1 MNAMPAAA
9 PVLPAFMRA
18 AAKRR
23 ERLVQL
29 LILAALALLVP
40 TMTKS
45 LSWFDEFGFLP
56 FKPRDYTLLTIA
68 FAGVMVLLNRP
79 RICPPAFLMLI
90 VPLLRVLDAA
100 FLQRFTVTA
109 LGDHSIVVMTLL
121 SNFLVTFTTV
131 LLLSSEPWRRVA
143 MWCAVCTSLLCA
155 GCVYYEWMGFRTFTR
170 IDGRMAGWPGDPND
184 PPIIISLML
193 ASIFSLNK
201 RFWWNVLLIALVTPA
216 IALTLSRSG
225 MAVYSC
231 LMLTF
236 ILGNLRQHFMGMLLI
251 LAIAVPLAVGGV
263 AVLAQTS
270 TKIGIVSNKDT
281 VDRLK
286 AIYEL
291 DFERI
296 KSPERG
302 KDLQDGW
309 EAATKEPLWGHGTG
323 AGTSVWKPHN
333 QIVSLWIDIGV
344 FGVLLYVGSLLLLT
358 FRCLTS
364 GLRGFYCLVPLW
376 LFIPCSQIL
385 TESPHYWFA
394 AAVCCNLVF
403 TGRFRLVLTA
413 PAKPQASPHSPL
425 PQS

>member
-1 MNAMPAAA
+1 MSTAAAA
-9 PVLPAFMRA
+9 PMLPAVMRA

-40 TMTKS
+40 TMTKY
-45 LSWFDEFGFLP
+45 LP
-56 FKPRDYTLLTIA
+56 WADDAGVLPIKPRDYTLLTLA
-68 FAGVMVLLNRP
+68 FAGVMVMLNKP
-79 RICPPAFLMLI
+79 SICPAAFFMLI

-109 LGDHSIVVMTLL
+109 LGDHSIVVMTLI

-131 LLLSSEPWRRVA
+131 LLLSAEPWRRVA
-143 MWCAVCTSLLCA
+143 MWVAVCTSLVCA
-155 GCVYYEWMGFRTFTR
+155 GCVYYEWLGFRSFTR
-170 IDGRMAGWPGDPND
+170 IDGRMAGFPTDPND

-193 ASIFSLNK
+193 AAIFTLNP
-201 RFWWNVLLIALVTPA
+201 RFWWNVALIAVVTPA

-231 LMLTF
+231 LLLAY
-236 ILGNLRQHFMGMLLI
+236 IVGNLRHHFMGMLLI
-251 LAIAVPLAVGGV
+251 FSIAVPLAIGGV
-263 AVLAQTS
+263 AILSQTS

-281 VDRLK
+281 MDRLK

-309 EAATKEPLWGHGTG
+309 EAAGKEPLWGHGTG
-323 AGTSVWKPHN
+323 AGTSLWKPHN
-333 QIVSLWIDIGV
+333 QVVSLWIDIGI
-344 FGVLLYVGSLLLLT
+344 FGVLLYVGNLLLLT
-358 FRCLTS
+358 FRVFTLR
-364 GLRGFYCLVPLW
+364 LRGFYCLVPLW

-385 TESPHYWFA
+385 TESPHYWFT
-394 AAVCCNLVF
+394 AAVCCNLVY
-403 TGRFRLVLTA
+403 TGRFRLVLGS
-413 PAKPQASPHSPL
+413 PAKAEEPSHTPL

>member
-1 MNAMPAAA
+1 MNTTPAS
-9 PVLPAFMRA
+9 PMLPAFMRA

-40 TMTKS
+40 TMTKY
-45 LSWFDEFGFLP
+45 LSWADEFGFLP
-56 FKPRDYTLLTIA
+56 FKPRDYTLLTLA
-68 FAGVMVLLNRP
+68 AAGVMVLLNKP
-79 RICPPAFLMLI
+79 SICPAAFLMLL
-90 VPLLRVLDAA
+90 VPLLRVLDAT
-100 FLQRFTVTA
+100 FLQRFTITA
-109 LGDHSIVVMTLL
+109 LGDHSIVVMTLI

-131 LLLSSEPWRRVA
+131 LLLSAEPWRRVA
-143 MWCAVCTSLLCA
+143 MWVAVCTSLVCA
-155 GCVYYEWMGFRTFTR
+155 GCIYYEWLGFYKFTR
-170 IDGRMAGWPGDPND
+170 IDGRMAGFPGDPND
-184 PPIIISLML
+184 PPIIISLMM
-193 ASIFSLNK
+193 ASIFALNP
-201 RFWWNVLLIALVTPA
+201 RFWWNVVLIALVTPA

-231 LMLTF
+231 LMLTY
-236 ILGNLRQHFMGMLLI
+236 IIGNLRHHFMGMLLI
-251 LAIAVPLAVGGV
+251 VVIAVPLAVGGV
-263 AVLAQTS
+263 AVLAQSS

-309 EAATKEPLWGHGTG
+309 EAAGKEPLWGHGTG

-333 QIVSLWIDIGV
+333 QIVSLWIDIGI
-344 FGVLLYVGSLLLLT
+344 FGVLLYVGGLLLLT
-358 FRCLTS
+358 FRVFTLKM
-364 GLRGFYCLVPLW
+364 RGFYCLVPLW

-394 AAVCCNLVF
+394 AAVCCNLVY

-413 PAKPQASPHSPL
+413 PAKAQATPNSAL

>member
-1 MNAMPAAA
+1 MNTAPAA
-9 PVLPAFMRA
+9 PMLPAFMQI
-18 AAKRR
+18 AAKRH
-23 ERLVQL
+23 ERLVKL

-45 LSWFDEFGFLP
+45 LSWLDEFGYLP
-56 FKPRDYTLLTIA
+56 FKPRDYTLLTLA
-68 FAGVMVLLNRP
+68 AAGVMVMLNKP
-79 RICPPAFLMLI
+79 SICPPAFLMLL
-90 VPLLRVLDAA
+90 VPLLRVLDAT
-100 FLQRFTVTA
+100 FLQRFTVTE
-109 LGDHSIVVMTLL
+109 LGDHSIVVMTLI
-121 SNFLVTFTTV
+121 SNFLVTFVTV
-131 LLLSSEPWRRVA
+131 LCLSAAPWRRVA
-143 MWCAVCTSLLCA
+143 MWVAVCTALVSA

-170 IDGRMAGWPGDPND
+170 IDGRMAGFPGDPND

-193 ASIFSLNK
+193 AAIFALNP
-201 RFWWNVLLIALVTPA
+201 RFWWNVVLIALVTPA

-231 LMLTF
+231 LLLCY
-236 ILGNLRQHFMGMLLI
+236 IVGNLRKHFMGMLLI
-251 LAIAVPLAVGGV
+251 VAITVPLAIGGV
-263 AVLAQTS
+263 AILAQSS
-270 TKIGIVSNKDT
+270 TKIGLITNKDT
-281 VDRLK
+281 ADRLK

-309 EAATKEPLWGHGTG
+309 EAVGKAPLWGHGTG
-323 AGTSVWKPHN
+323 SGTSLWKPHN
-333 QIVSLWIDIGV
+333 QVVSLWIDIGI
-344 FGVLLYVGSLLLLT
+344 FGVLLYVGGLLLLT
-358 FRCLTS
+358 FRCFTS
-364 GLRGFYCLVPLW
+364 RMRGFYCLVPLW

-385 TESPHYWFA
+385 IESPHYWFA

-413 PAKPQASPHSPL
+413 PAKAQASPHSPL

>member
-1 MNAMPAAA
+1 MNTAPAS
-9 PVLPAFMRA
+9 PMLPAFMRA
-18 AAKRR
+18 AEKRR

-29 LILAALALLVP
+29 LIFAALALLVP
-40 TMTKS
+40 TMTKY
-45 LSWFDEFGFLP
+45 LP
-56 FKPRDYTLLTIA
+56 WADDAGVLPIKPRDYTLLTLA
-68 FAGVMVLLNRP
+68 AASVMVLLNKP
-79 RICPPAFLMLI
+79 SICPPAFLMLL
-90 VPLLRVLDAA
+90 VPLLRVLDAT
-100 FLQRFTVTA
+100 FLQRFTITA
-109 LGDHSIVVMTLL
+109 LGDHSIVVMTLI

-131 LLLSSEPWRRVA
+131 LLLSAEPWRRVA
-143 MWCAVCTSLLCA
+143 MWVAVCTSLVCA
-155 GCVYYEWMGFRTFTR
+155 GCVYYEWLGFRTFTR
-170 IDGRMAGWPGDPND
+170 IDGRMAGFPGDPND

-193 ASIFSLNK
+193 AVIFTLNP
-201 RFWWNVLLIALVTPA
+201 RFWWNVALIAVVTPA

-231 LMLTF
+231 LLFTY
-236 ILGNLRQHFMGMLLI
+236 IIGNLRHHFMGMLLI
-251 LAIAVPLAVGGV
+251 VVIAVPLAVGGV
-263 AVLAQTS
+263 ALLAQSS

-291 DFERI
+291 DFERL

-309 EAATKEPLWGHGTG
+309 EAAGKEPLWGHGTG

-333 QIVSLWIDIGV
+333 QIVSLWIDIGF
-344 FGVLLYVGSLLLLT
+344 FGVLLYVGGLLLLT
-358 FRCLTS
+358 FRCFTLKM
-364 GLRGFYCLVPLW
+364 RGFYCLVPLW

-394 AAVCCNLVF
+394 AAVCCNLVY
-403 TGRFRLVLTA
+403 TGRFRLVLNSTA
-413 PAKPQASPHSPL
+413 KAQATPNSAL

>member
-1 MNAMPAAA
+1 MNAVPAGSRM
-9 PVLPAFMRA
+9 PAFMQI

-23 ERLVQL
+23 ERLVQF

-40 TMTKS
+40 TMTKY
-45 LSWFDEFGFLP
+45 LSWADDVGVLP
-56 FKPRDYTLLTIA
+56 FKPRDYTLLTVA
-68 FAGVMVLLNRP
+68 AVSVMVMLNKP
-79 RICPPAFLMLI
+79 SICPPAFLMLI

-100 FLQRFTVTA
+100 FLQRFTITA
-109 LGDHSIVVMTLL
+109 LGSHSIVVMTLI

-131 LLLSSEPWRRVA
+131 LCLSAEPWRRVA
-143 MWCAVCTSLLCA
+143 LWVGVCVALLSA
-155 GCVYYEWMGFRTFTR
+155 GGVYYEWLGFHSFTR
-170 IDGRMAGWPGDPND
+170 IPGRMAGFPSDPND
-184 PPIIISLML
+184 PPIMITLML
-193 ASIFSLNK
+193 SVIFTLNP
-201 RFWWNVLLIALVTPA
+201 RFWWNVVLVAIVSPA

-231 LMLTF
+231 LLLCY

-251 LAIAVPLAVGGV
+251 VLVSVPLAIGGV
-263 AVLAQTS
+263 AILAQTS
-270 TKIGIVSNKDT
+270 TKVGIMTNKDT
-281 VDRLK
+281 EDRLK

-309 EAATKEPLWGHGTG
+309 EAAGKKPLWGHGTG
-323 AGTSVWKPHN
+323 AGTSIWKPHN
-333 QIVSLWIDIGV
+333 QVVSLWIDIGIP
-344 FGVLLYVGSLLLLT
+344 GVLLYIGSLLLLT
-358 FRCLTS
+358 FRCFTLK
-364 GLRGFYCLVPLW
+364 LRGFYCLVPLW

-385 TESPHYWFA
+385 IESPHYWFA

-403 TGRFRLVLTA
+403 TGRFRLVLAA
-413 PAKPQASPHSPL
+413 PPKTQPPPRSPL

>member
-1 MNAMPAAA
+1 MNAQPAS
-9 PVLPAFMRA
+9 PMLPAFMQA

-23 ERLVQL
+23 ERLVKL

-40 TMTKS
+40 TMTKY
-45 LSWFDEFGFLP
+45 LSWADEFGFLP

-68 FAGVMVLLNRP
+68 GAAFMVLLNKP
-79 RICPPAFLMLI
+79 SICPPAFLMLL
-90 VPLLRVLDAA
+90 VPLLRVLDAT
-100 FLQRFTVTA
+100 FLQRFTITA
-109 LGDHSIVVMTLL
+109 LGDHSIVVMSLI
-121 SNFLVTFTTV
+121 SNFLITFTTV
-131 LLLSSEPWRRVA
+131 LLLSAEPWRRVA

-155 GCVYYEWMGFRTFTR
+155 GCVYYEWMGFRSFTR
-170 IDGRMAGWPGDPND
+170 IDGRMAGFPGDPND
-184 PPIIISLML
+184 PPIIISLMM
-193 ASIFSLNK
+193 AVIFTLNA
-201 RFWWNVLLIALVTPA
+201 RFWWNVALIAVVTPA

-231 LMLTF
+231 LLLTY
-236 ILGNLRQHFMGMLLI
+236 IIGNLRQHFMGMLLI
-251 LAIAVPLAVGGV
+251 VVISVPLAIGGV
-263 AVLAQTS
+263 AILSQSS
-270 TKIGIVSNKDT
+270 TKIGIITNKDT
-281 VDRLK
+281 ADRLK

-309 EAATKEPLWGHGTG
+309 EAAGKEPLWGHGTG

-333 QIVSLWIDIGV
+333 QIVSLWIDIGF
-344 FGVLLYVGSLLLLT
+344 FGVLLYVGGLLLLT

-364 GLRGFYCLVPLW
+364 KLRGFYCLVPLW

-394 AAVCCNLVF
+394 AAVCCNLVY
-403 TGRFRLVLTA
+403 TGRFRLVLHG
-413 PAKPQASPHSPL
+413 PAKAQETPHSPL

>member
-1 MNAMPAAA
+1 MNAASAVPMMHARVHA
-9 PVLPAFMRA
+9 ME
-18 AAKRR
+18 KRR
-23 ERLVQL
+23 ERLTQL

-45 LSWFDEFGFLP
+45 LSWADDVGVLP
-56 FKPRDYTLLTIA
+56 FKPRDYTLLTLA
-68 FAGVMVLLNRP
+68 AAGVMVMLNRP
-79 RICPPAFLMLI
+79 SICPPAFLMLL

-100 FLQRFTVTA
+100 FLQRFTITA

-131 LLLSSEPWRRVA
+131 LLLSVEPWRRVA
-143 MWCAVCTSLLCA
+143 MWVAVCTSLLCA
-155 GCVYYEWMGFRTFTR
+155 GCVYYEWLGYGKFTR
-170 IDGRMAGWPGDPND
+170 IDGRMAGFPTDPND

-193 ASIFSLNK
+193 AVIFTLNR
-201 RFWWNVLLIALVTPA
+201 RFWWNVVLIAIVSPA

-231 LMLTF
+231 LLFCYM
-236 ILGNLRQHFMGMLLI
+236 LGNLRKHYAGMLLI
-251 LAIAVPLAVGGV
+251 VAVSVPLAIGGV
-263 AVLAQTS
+263 AILSETS
-270 TKIGIVSNKDT
+270 TKVGIVTNKDT
-281 VDRLK
+281 ADRLK

-309 EAATKEPLWGHGTG
+309 EAAGKKPMWGHGTG
-323 AGTSVWKPHN
+323 AGTSIWKPHN
-333 QIVSLWIDIGV
+333 QIVSLWIDIGI
-344 FGVLLYVGSLLLLT
+344 FGPLLYVGTLFLLT
-358 FRCLTS
+358 FRSLALK
-364 GLRGFYCLVPLW
+364 LRGLYCLVPLW
-376 LFIPCSQIL
+376 LFVPCSQIL
-385 TESPHYWFA
+385 VESPHYWFT

-403 TGRFRLVLTA
+403 SGRFRLVLSSPVKTA
-413 PAKPQASPHSPL
+413 AHSHTPL